1 MSTTDAL
8 LFAEQATTSLYERV
22 DDPDVRHVLTLS
34 QSQASYVELPH
45 DDDGVALEQDGD
57 APIIVVQLRKR
68 KGKTEVF
75 IDGYLSSG
83 VAALSGGVQP
93 SGGEPEEGL
102 EVTRHGLSWHR
113 GMHEDVA
120 MGSRVLSPLAIVAA
134 VEDGQHSF
142 QSVTVSVVQQYTNN
156 DTPVSGMAPLVLA
169 ETRLLEHRVSSVR
182 CNVVHTPYP
191 LACPS
196 PPTITILD
204 DLKKKRAKA
213 VQLVGNMMRGV
224 ASITAATWYEF
235 STMFT
240 NNPTRW
246 RYATL
251 HTLFLGTMSV
261 GGGVIGTALATL
273 DWWAPAA
280 LILGVLKNAPG
291 MYGLQFLNFGGIR
304 RFSAAWVAAITPLAK
319 SISYAIHAYSKI
331 KKLPP
336 LDETKFTIAELA
348 ATLESLSVLRAPH
361 ANALPEGITDPNRVK
376 TTQYKRETVLWNWL
390 LSPPNENPNASYNRE
405 TGGLPEIDMS
415 EFTASARHA
424 SELNVRVTVDDSLAC
439 DHDGSLQVHE
449 FFCARDD
456 KHLLGAAAAGT
467 LEDLS
472 RLYRAIA
479 VLDQILE
486 REIEAQRSSRAL
498 WLDRHLYNPV
508 QYAGAFVARAGEAL
522 AGGAFEELAD
532 GTLRAAGEAVNTV
545 YDYMRAAP
553 AAVRGVRRSVAQTAR
568 AWWADVNDPMLEHRR
583 SQLRTVRKHLQQKL
597 YGVLFVANSPGVE
610 LYYKLRLAVQ
620 QQNVPR
626 PLSTEVLWVRKL
638 PQRAH
643 QRQMRLLFPQIID
656 ASTGRVDVNT
666 AMLTARVFSEYH
678 DASRWFSALMESSKK
693 AVRRL
698 LREWESNSATR
709 MRMECLCSNVST
721 TPTSADCLK
730 SVSRATLA
738 LTMPVDIRFASAI
751 ASLMERD
758 RRRIR
763 VIVQRA
769 KAQTG
774 EKSVLE
780 AMGLEH
786 SEDQL
791 LACQVFGDLWVEEL
805 VALFEAGSKQAEML
819 EQASHRAAKRLRAAS
834 EHVLALV
841 SASDPST
848 DITDHQDE
856 VPLGSADVALLAT
869 QAGRDAALFTGRV
882 LFAQDF
888 LVVRSAMAPSL
899 RRAARAGVRAAS
911 VFAKTVPINLPH
923 EAVASLF
930 SDRLDGVAAF
940 LRVKGVTDSAAVLEA
955 VAAAYP
961 SVHLL
966 PADGRDEAECVATAR
981 SLGVPQ
987 SRASAVGRTKLV
999 RVMRFRLASL
1009 RMDFDP
1015 VDAVTDIP
1023 TSVDQLASRMLVAS
1037 LSAKNHASFYV
1048 PFGFGDARPPPTF
1061 PGCAAPLFG
1070 TVPVYGPPLA
1080 RAFRSVARAV
1090 GGTPPPTAPRTFVVR
1105 LEPTL
1110 GCLKLPDHLPNS
1122 DEAESV
1128 DANVVQVLRDGDV
1141 VIVRYAASR
1150 AEALRRDASLTA
1162 DTRIYEDTESA
1173 VAADAHHRS
1182 IQTAQLGLEVSSMAW
1197 NAERTLQAIV
1207 AALAFAEDDEPYDAV
1222 HVRLVLPS
1230 PDNNRASHWLKK
1242 PNNPLAVAQ
1251 RKHRRQLFQEMHDGI
1266 LEASEAH
1273 QRTLVDAAIDEA
1285 RAIID
1290 TGFLQVPQGM
1300 QLDDVAQ
1307 RIQAPRDAATET
1319 TADVVARRHALF
1331 NALFTHDVV
1340 NDMLERYQVSQDDDV
1355 ANVVGLRTMVDAARL
1370 EDLPDYVQRIEEL
1383 GAHDAVALAAP
1394 VATVD
1399 DTAQHERAMLAATA
1413 IGMAMAA
1420 DLLGDWV
1427 VECDI
1432 GLAREGA
1439 EHLNKLA
1446 SGFENCAAVRLS
1458 EACAIASRQTVPQP

>member
-22 DDPDVRHVLTLS
+22 GDPDERRVLTLCES
-34 QSQASYVELPH
+34 RAQYAPLPP
-45 DDDGVALEQDGD
+45 DD
-57 APIIVVQLRKR
+57 APILEEEGDATPVIVVQLRKR
-68 KGKTEVF
+68 QGRTEIF
-75 IDGYLSSG
+75 IDGYLSRGEAEDGSTTRRH
-83 VAALSGGVQP
+83 AL
-93 SGGEPEEGL
+93 
-102 EVTRHGLSWHR
+102 TWHR

-142 QSVTVSVVQQYTNN
+142 QSVTVSVLQQYTNN
-156 DTPVSGMAPLVLA
+156 NTPVSGMAPLVLA

-204 DLKKKRAKA
+204 DLKKKQVKA
-213 VQLVGNMMRGV
+213 VQLVTKVMGGA
-224 ASITAATWYEF
+224 ASITAATWYQF
-235 STMFT
+235 STMFA
-240 NNPTRW
+240 NNPWQW
-246 RYATL
+246 RYAAL
-251 HTLFLGTMSV
+251 HALFLGTQSV
-261 GGGVIGTALATL
+261 GGGAIGTALATL

-280 LILGVLKNAPG
+280 MILGVLKNGPG
-291 MYGLQFLNFGGIR
+291 VYAMQFVNFNGMR
-304 RFSAAWVAAITPLAK
+304 RFSAVWVAAITPLAK

-361 ANALPEGITDPNRVK
+361 ADALPEGITDPNRVK

-390 LSPPNENPNASYNRE
+390 LSPPNENPDASYNRE
-405 TGGLPEIDMS
+405 TGGLPGIDTS
-415 EFTASARHA
+415 ELTASARHA
-424 SELNVRVTVDDSLAC
+424 SEINVRVTVGDSLAC
-439 DHDGSLQVHE
+439 DDDGSLQIHE

-472 RLYRAIA
+472 RLYAAIT
-479 VLDQILE
+479 VLDGILE
-486 REIEAQRSSRAL
+486 KEINATRSSREL

-522 AGGAFEELAD
+522 AGGSFEELAD
-532 GTLRAAGEAVNTV
+532 GTLRAAGEAVSTV
-545 YDYMRAAP
+545 YDYIRAAP
-553 AAVRGVRRSVAQTAR
+553 AAVRGVRPRIAQTAR

-597 YGVLFVANSPGVE
+597 FGVLFAANSPGAE
-610 LYYKLRLAVQ
+610 LYYKLRLAVK

-626 PLSTEVLWVRKL
+626 PLGTEVVWVRKL
-638 PQRAH
+638 PQRAQ

-666 AMLTARVFSEYH
+666 ALLTARVFSEYH

-693 AVRRL
+693 AMRRL
-698 LREWESNSATR
+698 LHEWESNSATR
-709 MRMECLCSNVST
+709 MRMECLCSAVST
-721 TPTSADCLK
+721 TPASADCLK
-730 SVSRATLA
+730 PVSRATLA
-738 LTMPVDIRFASAI
+738 LTMPVDIRFANAL
-751 ASLMERD
+751 ASPTERD

-763 VIVQRA
+763 IIVQRA

-786 SEDQL
+786 SDDQL

-805 VALFEAGSKQAEML
+805 VSLFKVGSKQAEML
-819 EQASHRAAKRLRAAS
+819 EQASHRAAKRLRNAS
-834 EHVLALV
+834 DHLLALV

-848 DITDHQDE
+848 NITDHQDDAA
-856 VPLGSADVALLAT
+856 LGSADVALLAT

-882 LFAQDF
+882 LFAEDF

-899 RRAARAGVRAAS
+899 RRAARAGVRAANA
-911 VFAKTVPINLPH
+911 FAKTVPTSLPH
-923 EAVASLF
+923 DAVASLF

-981 SLGVPQ
+981 SLGVPE
-987 SRASAVGRTKLV
+987 SRASAVGRSELV

-1015 VDAVTDIP
+1015 VDAVTDSP
-1023 TSVDQLASRMLVAS
+1023 TSVDQLASRMLIAS

-1048 PFGFGDARPPPTF
+1048 PFGFGDARPPPSF

-1090 GGTPPPTAPRTFVVR
+1090 GGTPPPTAQHTFVVR

-1122 DEAESV
+1122 DETESV
-1128 DANVVQVLRDGDV
+1128 DPNVVQVLRDGDV
-1141 VIVRYAASR
+1141 VVVRYAASR
-1150 AEALRRDASLTA
+1150 AEALRRDANPPA
-1162 DTRIYEDTESA
+1162 ATRTYEDTESA

-1182 IQTAQLGLEVSSMAW
+1182 TQTAQLGLEVSSMAW

-1230 PDNNRASHWLKK
+1230 TDNNRASHWLKR
-1242 PNNPLAVAQ
+1242 PNNPLAAAQ
-1251 RKHRRQLFQEMHDGI
+1251 REHRRQQFRKMHDGI
-1266 LEASEAH
+1266 LKASETH
-1273 QRTLVDAAIDEA
+1273 QRALVDAAIDEA
-1285 RAIID
+1285 RTITD
-1290 TGFLQVPQGM
+1290 TGFLQVPEGM
-1300 QLDDVAQ
+1300 QLDDIAQ
-1307 RIQAPRDAATET
+1307 RIQAPKGAAETATEM
-1319 TADVVARRHALF
+1319 VERRHTLF
-1331 NALFTHDVV
+1331 NALFTQDVI
-1340 NDMLERYQVSQDDDV
+1340 NNMLEEYQASQDDDV
-1355 ANVVGLRTMVDAARL
+1355 ANVVGLKTMVDAARL
-1370 EDLPDYVQRIEEL
+1370 EDLPDFVRRIEAL
-1383 GAHDAVALAAP
+1383 GAHDAAALAAP
-1394 VATVD
+1394 VVTVN
-1399 DTAQHERAMLAATA
+1399 DTAQHERATLAATA
-1413 IGMAMAA
+1413 IGMAMAS

-1427 VECDI
+1427 VECDL

-1439 EHLNKLA
+1439 EHLNRLA

-1458 EACAIASRQTVPQP
+1458 EACAIASRQPVPQG

>member
-22 DDPDVRHVLTLS
+22 GDPDERRVLTLCES
-34 QSQASYVELPH
+34 RAQYAPLPP
-45 DDDGVALEQDGD
+45 DD
-57 APIIVVQLRKR
+57 APILEEEGDATPVIVVQLRKR
-68 KGKTEVF
+68 QGRTEIF
-75 IDGYLSSG
+75 IDGYLSRGEAEDGSTTRRH
-83 VAALSGGVQP
+83 AL
-93 SGGEPEEGL
+93 
-102 EVTRHGLSWHR
+102 TWHR

-142 QSVTVSVVQQYTNN
+142 QSVTVSVLQQYTNN
-156 DTPVSGMAPLVLA
+156 NTPVSGMAPLVLA

-204 DLKKKRAKA
+204 DLKKKKVKA
-213 VQLVGNMMRGV
+213 VQLVTKVMGGA
-224 ASITAATWYEF
+224 ASITAATWYQF
-235 STMFT
+235 STMFA
-240 NNPTRW
+240 NNPWQW
-246 RYATL
+246 RYAAL
-251 HTLFLGTMSV
+251 HALFLGTQSV
-261 GGGVIGTALATL
+261 GGGAIGTALATL

-280 LILGVLKNAPG
+280 MILGVLKNGPG
-291 MYGLQFLNFGGIR
+291 VYAMQFVNFNGMR
-304 RFSAAWVAAITPLAK
+304 RFSAVWVAAITPLAK

-361 ANALPEGITDPNRVK
+361 ADALPEGITDPNRVK

-390 LSPPNENPNASYNRE
+390 LSPPNENPDASYNRE
-405 TGGLPEIDMS
+405 TGGLPGIDTS
-415 EFTASARHA
+415 ELTASARHA
-424 SELNVRVTVDDSLAC
+424 SEINVRVTVGDSLAC
-439 DHDGSLQVHE
+439 DDDGSLQIHE

-472 RLYRAIA
+472 RLYAAIT
-479 VLDQILE
+479 VLDGILE
-486 REIEAQRSSRAL
+486 KEINATRSSREL

-522 AGGAFEELAD
+522 AGGSFEELAD
-532 GTLRAAGEAVNTV
+532 GTLRAAGEAVSTV
-545 YDYMRAAP
+545 YDYIRAAP
-553 AAVRGVRRSVAQTAR
+553 AAVRGVRPRIAQTAR

-597 YGVLFVANSPGVE
+597 FGVLFAANSPGAE
-610 LYYKLRLAVQ
+610 LYYKLRLAVK

-626 PLSTEVLWVRKL
+626 PLGTEVAWVRKL
-638 PQRAH
+638 PQRAQ

-666 AMLTARVFSEYH
+666 ALLTARVFSEYH

-693 AVRRL
+693 AMRRL
-698 LREWESNSATR
+698 LHEWESNSATR
-709 MRMECLCSNVST
+709 MRMECLCSAVST
-721 TPTSADCLK
+721 TPASADCLK
-730 SVSRATLA
+730 PVSRATLA
-738 LTMPVDIRFASAI
+738 LTMPVDIRFANTL
-751 ASLMERD
+751 ASPTERD

-763 VIVQRA
+763 IIVQRA

-786 SEDQL
+786 SDDQL

-805 VALFEAGSKQAEML
+805 VSLFKVGSKQAEML
-819 EQASHRAAKRLRAAS
+819 EQASYRAAKRLRNAS
-834 EHVLALV
+834 DHLLALV

-848 DITDHQDE
+848 NITDHQDDAA
-856 VPLGSADVALLAT
+856 LGSADVALLAT

-882 LFAQDF
+882 LFAEDF

-899 RRAARAGVRAAS
+899 RRAARAGVRAANA
-911 VFAKTVPINLPH
+911 FAKTVPTSLPH
-923 EAVASLF
+923 DAVASLF

-981 SLGVPQ
+981 SLGVPE
-987 SRASAVGRTKLV
+987 SRASAVGRSELV

-1015 VDAVTDIP
+1015 VDAVTDSP
-1023 TSVDQLASRMLVAS
+1023 TSVDQLASRMLIAS

-1048 PFGFGDARPPPTF
+1048 PFGFGDARPPPSF

-1090 GGTPPPTAPRTFVVR
+1090 GGTPPPTAQHTFVVR

-1122 DEAESV
+1122 DETESV
-1128 DANVVQVLRDGDV
+1128 DPNVVQVLRDGDV
-1141 VIVRYAASR
+1141 VVVRYAASR
-1150 AEALRRDASLTA
+1150 AEPLRRDANPPA
-1162 DTRIYEDTESA
+1162 ATRTYEDTESA

-1182 IQTAQLGLEVSSMAW
+1182 TQTAQLGLEVSSMAW

-1230 PDNNRASHWLKK
+1230 TDNNRASHWLKR
-1242 PNNPLAVAQ
+1242 PNNPLAAAQ
-1251 RKHRRQLFQEMHDGI
+1251 RERRRQQFRKMHDGI
-1266 LEASEAH
+1266 LEASETH
-1273 QRTLVDAAIDEA
+1273 QRALVDAAIDEA
-1285 RAIID
+1285 RTITD
-1290 TGFLQVPQGM
+1290 TGFLQVPEGM
-1300 QLDDVAQ
+1300 QLDDIAQ
-1307 RIQAPRDAATET
+1307 RIQAPKGAAETATEM
-1319 TADVVARRHALF
+1319 VERRHTLF
-1331 NALFTHDVV
+1331 NALFTQDVI
-1340 NDMLERYQVSQDDDV
+1340 NNMLEEYQASQDDDV
-1355 ANVVGLRTMVDAARL
+1355 ANVVGLKTMVDAARL
-1370 EDLPDYVQRIEEL
+1370 EDLPDFVRRIEAL
-1383 GAHDAVALAAP
+1383 GAHDAAALAAP
-1394 VATVD
+1394 VVTVN
-1399 DTAQHERAMLAATA
+1399 DTAQHERATLAATA
-1413 IGMAMAA
+1413 IGMAMAS

-1427 VECDI
+1427 VECDL

-1439 EHLNKLA
+1439 EHLNRLA

-1458 EACAIASRQTVPQP
+1458 EACAIASNQPVPQG